1 MKAKTAAAEQV
12 EAKLKTKKEKAKAP
26 ADKATK
32 KVVEQ
37 AMPVDA
43 APTKATKEE
52 AAVRAGLSQLPPVA
66 PGSRRA
72 VRRTSAMGCASLSS
86 GGSPSARDH
95 KRLHCDVPHLDPPSN
110 L

>member
-1 MKAKTAAAEQV
+1 MCQEIAAMKAKTAAAEQV

-43 APTKATKEE
+43 SPTKATKEE
-52 AAVRAGLSQLPPVA
+52 AAVHICGLACLSQLPPMWHLA
-66 PGSRRA
+66 PG
-72 VRRTSAMGCASLSS
+72 
-86 GGSPSARDH
+86 
-95 KRLHCDVPHLDPPSN
+95 VP
-110 L
+110 

>member
-1 MKAKTAAAEQV
+1 MKAKTAAAEQA

-43 APTKATKEE
+43 SPTKATKER
-52 AAVRAGLSQLPPVA
+52 AAMHICGPASPSCPLWPLA
-66 PGSRRA
+66 PG
-72 VRRTSAMGCASLSS
+72 
-86 GGSPSARDH
+86 
-95 KRLHCDVPHLDPPSN
+95 VP
-110 L
+110 